1 MKKIIFVLTLIMF
14 LSMAAV
20 SADDLNCTDESFVDF
35 DAADDSLPSFDD
47 ESGNGNIHQKENY
60 TPSSNWENST
70 PFYYHNQ
77 NIEGGFSEIYNK
89 YKNDVLV
96 LENGSLHLS
105 VEDWPADYYGPEN
118 PPVIPDYILN
128 DPRIWNSSNLWPA
141 DYYDPENPPVI
152 PDYILNDPR
161 IWNSSNPCARPG
173 MTLKFI
179 RADDLVKYYGEAKN
193 FDVWA
198 FAIDSDYVVFTINNH
213 EYRRTIVS
221 GSASLPINMGPGMY
235 NITYSYPRVN
245 QSIKNTITV
254 LSTIESN
261 DLVKYY
267 KNASQFEVRLLDSN
281 GNHTNSSKKVTFNI
295 NGVFYTR
302 QINDEGIARLNINLN
317 PGQYIIT
324 TNNPFTGENK
334 SNVVTVLP
342 YIESHDLVKYYMNDS
357 QFVVRITDEKGN
369 YVGAGE
375 EVTFNINGVFY
386 TRHTNATGHVKLN
399 VNLNPDDYIIT
410 TQYGGC
416 SVSNNIKVL
425 SVLNASDLEMS
436 YHDGSK
442 FTVNLLDNAGNPYSN
457 QIVTFNINGVFYNR
471 TTDAYGDAKLNINLQ
486 AGEYIIT
493 SSYNGSNIANTI
505 IIYA

>member
-20 SADDLNCTDESFVDF
+20 SADDLNCTDESCVDF
-35 DAADDSLPSFDD
+35 DAVDDSLPSFDD
-47 ESGNGNIHQKENY
+47 ESGDDDILQNEYYSI
-60 TPSSNWENST
+60 NSPREVIS
-70 PFYYHNQ
+70 PFYYDNQ
-77 NIEGGFSEIYNK
+77 HLVDWFSEIYNK
-89 YKNDVLV
+89 YRNNTLF
-96 LENGSLHLS
+96 LENGSVNLS
-105 VEDWPADYYGPEN
+105 VAEWPG
-118 PPVIPDYILN
+118 
-128 DPRIWNSSNLWPA
+128 

-173 MTLKFI
+173 MTLEFI
-179 RADDLVKYYGEAKN
+179 WADDLVKYYGEAKN
-193 FDVWA
+193 FNARAVN
-198 FAIDSDYVVFTINNH
+198 IDSDYIVFTINNR
-213 EYRRTIVS
+213 EYRRALVNN
-221 GSASLPINMGPGMY
+221 SASLPINMGPGMY
-235 NITYSYPRVN
+235 NITSSYPRVN
-245 QSIKNTITV
+245 QSVKNTITV
-254 LSTIESN
+254 FSTIESN

-302 QINDEGIARLNINLN
+302 QINDDGIARLTLNLN

>member
-20 SADDLNCTDESFVDF
+20 SADDLNCTDESCVDF
-35 DAADDSLPSFDD
+35 DAVDDSLPSFDD
-47 ESGNGNIHQKENY
+47 ESGDDDILQNGYYSI
-60 TPSSNWENST
+60 NSPREVIS
-70 PFYYHNQ
+70 PFYYDNQ
-77 NIEGGFSEIYNK
+77 HLVDWFSEIYNK
-89 YKNDVLV
+89 YRNNTLF
-96 LENGSLHLS
+96 LENGSVNLS
-105 VEDWPADYYGPEN
+105 VAEWPG
-118 PPVIPDYILN
+118 
-128 DPRIWNSSNLWPA
+128 

-173 MTLKFI
+173 MTFEFI
-179 RADDLVKYYGEAKN
+179 WADDLVKYYGEAKN
-193 FDVWA
+193 FNARAVN
-198 FAIDSDYVVFTINNH
+198 IDSDYIVFTINNR
-213 EYRRTIVS
+213 EYRRALVNN
-221 GSASLPINMGPGMY
+221 SASLPINMGPGMY
-235 NITYSYPRVN
+235 NITSSYPRVN
-245 QSIKNTITV
+245 QSVKNTITV
-254 LSTIESN
+254 FSTIESN

-302 QINDEGIARLNINLN
+302 QINDDGIARLNINLN

>member
-1 MKKIIFVLTLIMF
+1 MKKIIFVLTLILF

-20 SADDLNCTDESFVDF
+20 SADDLNCTDESCVDF
-35 DAADDSLPSFDD
+35 DAVDDSLPSFDD
-47 ESGNGNIHQKENY
+47 ESGDDDILQNGYYSI
-60 TPSSNWENST
+60 NSPREVIS
-70 PFYYHNQ
+70 PFYYDNQ
-77 NIEGGFSEIYNK
+77 HLVDWFSEIYNK
-89 YKNDVLV
+89 YKNNALF
-96 LENGSLHLS
+96 LENGSVNLS
-105 VEDWPADYYGPEN
+105 VAEWPG
-118 PPVIPDYILN
+118 
-128 DPRIWNSSNLWPA
+128 

-173 MTLKFI
+173 MTFEFI
-179 RADDLVKYYGEAKN
+179 WADDLVKYYGEAKN
-193 FDVWA
+193 FNARAVN
-198 FAIDSDYVVFTINNH
+198 IDSDYIVFTINNQ
-213 EYRRTIVS
+213 EYRRALVNN
-221 GSASLPINMGPGMY
+221 SASLPINMGPGIY
-235 NITYSYPRVN
+235 NITSYYSRVN
-245 QSIKNTITV
+245 QSVKNTITV

-302 QINDEGIARLNINLN
+302 QINDDGIARLNINLN

>member
-20 SADDLNCTDESFVDF
+20 SADDLNCTDESCVDF
-35 DAADDSLPSFDD
+35 DAVDDSLPSFDD
-47 ESGNGNIHQKENY
+47 ESGDDDILQNEYYLI
-60 TPSSNWENST
+60 NSPREVIS
-70 PFYYHNQ
+70 PFYYDNQ
-77 NIEGGFSEIYNK
+77 HLVDWFSEIYNK
-89 YKNDVLV
+89 YRNNTLF
-96 LENGSLHLS
+96 LENGSVNLS
-105 VEDWPADYYGPEN
+105 VAEWPG
-118 PPVIPDYILN
+118 
-128 DPRIWNSSNLWPA
+128 

-173 MTLKFI
+173 MTLEFI
-179 RADDLVKYYGEAKN
+179 WADDLVKYYGEAKN
-193 FDVWA
+193 FNARAVN
-198 FAIDSDYVVFTINNH
+198 IDSDYIVFTINNR
-213 EYRRTIVS
+213 EYRRALVNN
-221 GSASLPINMGPGMY
+221 SASLPINMGPGMY
-235 NITYSYPRVN
+235 NITSSYPRVN
-245 QSIKNTITV
+245 QSVKNTITV
-254 LSTIESN
+254 FSTIESN

-302 QINDEGIARLNINLN
+302 QINDDGIARLNINLN

>member
-1 MKKIIFVLTLIMF
+1 MKKIIFVLTLTLF
-14 LSMAAV
+14 LSMATV
-20 SADDLNCTDESFVDF
+20 SADDLNCTDESCVDF
-35 DAADDSLPSFDD
+35 DAVDDSLPSFDD
-47 ESGNGNIHQKENY
+47 ESGDDDILQNGYYSI
-60 TPSSNWENST
+60 NSPREVIS
-70 PFYYHNQ
+70 PFYYDNQ
-77 NIEGGFSEIYNK
+77 HLVDWFSEIYNK
-89 YKNDVLV
+89 YKNNTLF
-96 LENGSLHLS
+96 LENGSVNLS
-105 VEDWPADYYGPEN
+105 VAEWPG
-118 PPVIPDYILN
+118 
-128 DPRIWNSSNLWPA
+128 

-173 MTLKFI
+173 MTLEFI
-179 RADDLVKYYGEAKN
+179 WADDLVKYYGEAKN
-193 FDVWA
+193 FNARAVN
-198 FAIDSDYVVFTINNH
+198 IDSDYIVFTINNQ
-213 EYRRTIVS
+213 EYRRALVNN
-221 GSASLPINMGPGMY
+221 SASLPINMGPGIY
-235 NITYSYPRVN
+235 NITSYYSRVN
-245 QSIKNTITV
+245 QSVKNTITV

-302 QINDEGIARLNINLN
+302 QINGDGIARLNINLN

>member
-77 NIEGGFSEIYNK
+77 NIEDWFSEIYNK

-128 DPRIWNSSNLWPA
+128 DPRIWNSSN
-141 DYYDPENPPVI
+141 
-152 PDYILNDPR
+152 
-161 IWNSSNPCARPG
+161 PCARPG
-173 MTLKFI
+173 MTFEFI
-179 RADDLVKYYGEAKN
+179 WADDLVKYYGEAKN
-193 FDVWA
+193 FNARAVN
-198 FAIDSDYVVFTINNH
+198 IDSDYIVFTINNR
-213 EYRRTIVS
+213 EYRRALVNN
-221 GSASLPINMGPGMY
+221 SASLPINMGPGIY
-235 NITYSYPRVN
+235 NITSYYSRVN
-245 QSIKNTITV
+245 QSVKNTITV

-302 QINDEGIARLNINLN
+302 QINDDGIARLNINLN

>member
-1 MKKIIFVLTLIMF
+1 MKKIIFVLTLTLF

-20 SADDLNCTDESFVDF
+20 SADDLNCTDESCVDF
-35 DAADDSLPSFDD
+35 DAVDDSLPSFDD
-47 ESGNGNIHQKENY
+47 ESGDDDILQNGYYSI
-60 TPSSNWENST
+60 NSRREVIS
-70 PFYYHNQ
+70 PFYYDNQ
-77 NIEGGFSEIYNK
+77 HLVDWFSEIYNK
-89 YKNDVLV
+89 YRNNTLF
-96 LENGSLHLS
+96 LENGSVNLS
-105 VEDWPADYYGPEN
+105 VAEWPG
-118 PPVIPDYILN
+118 
-128 DPRIWNSSNLWPA
+128 

-173 MTLKFI
+173 MTLEFI
-179 RADDLVKYYGEAKN
+179 WADDLVKYYGEAKN
-193 FDVWA
+193 FNARAVN
-198 FAIDSDYVVFTINNH
+198 IDSDYIVFTINNQ
-213 EYRRTIVS
+213 EYRRALVNN
-221 GSASLPINMGPGMY
+221 SASLPINMGPGIY
-235 NITYSYPRVN
+235 NITSYYSRVN
-245 QSIKNTITV
+245 QSVKNTITV

-302 QINDEGIARLNINLN
+302 QINDDGIARLNINLN

>member
-20 SADDLNCTDESFVDF
+20 SADDLNCTDESCVDF
-35 DAADDSLPSFDD
+35 DAVDDSLPSFDD
-47 ESGNGNIHQKENY
+47 ESGDDDILQNEYYSI
-60 TPSSNWENST
+60 NSPREVIS
-70 PFYYHNQ
+70 PFYYDNQ
-77 NIEGGFSEIYNK
+77 HLVDWFSEIYNK
-89 YKNDVLV
+89 YRNNTLF
-96 LENGSLHLS
+96 LENGSVNLS
-105 VEDWPADYYGPEN
+105 VAEWPG
-118 PPVIPDYILN
+118 
-128 DPRIWNSSNLWPA
+128 

-173 MTLKFI
+173 MTLEFI
-179 RADDLVKYYGEAKN
+179 WADDLVKYYGEAKN
-193 FDVWA
+193 FNARAVN
-198 FAIDSDYVVFTINNH
+198 IDSDYIVFTINNR
-213 EYRRTIVS
+213 EYRRALVNN
-221 GSASLPINMGPGMY
+221 SASLPINMGPGMY
-235 NITYSYPRVN
+235 NITSSYPRVN
-245 QSIKNTITV
+245 QSVKNTITV
-254 LSTIESN
+254 FSTIESN

-302 QINDEGIARLNINLN
+302 QINDGIARLNINLN

>member
-20 SADDLNCTDESFVDF
+20 SADDLNCTDESCVDF
-35 DAADDSLPSFDD
+35 DAVDDSLPSFDD
-47 ESGNGNIHQKENY
+47 ESGDDDILQNEYYSI
-60 TPSSNWENST
+60 NSPREVIS
-70 PFYYHNQ
+70 PFYYDNQ
-77 NIEGGFSEIYNK
+77 HLVDWFSEIYNK
-89 YKNDVLV
+89 YRNNTLF
-96 LENGSLHLS
+96 LENGSVNLS
-105 VEDWPADYYGPEN
+105 VAEWPG
-118 PPVIPDYILN
+118 
-128 DPRIWNSSNLWPA
+128 

-173 MTLKFI
+173 MTLEFI
-179 RADDLVKYYGEAKN
+179 WADDLVKYYGEAKN
-193 FDVWA
+193 FNARAVN
-198 FAIDSDYVVFTINNH
+198 IDSDYIVFTINNR
-213 EYRRTIVS
+213 EYRRALVNN
-221 GSASLPINMGPGMY
+221 SASLPINMGPGIY
-235 NITYSYPRVN
+235 NITSYYSRVN
-245 QSIKNTITV
+245 QSVKNTITV
-254 LSTIESN
+254 FSTIESN

-302 QINDEGIARLNINLN
+302 QINDDGIARLNINLN

>member
-1 MKKIIFVLTLIMF
+1 MKKIIFVLTLILF

-20 SADDLNCTDESFVDF
+20 SADDLNCTDESCVDF
-35 DAADDSLPSFDD
+35 DAVDDSLPSFDD
-47 ESGNGNIHQKENY
+47 ESGDDDILQNGYYSI
-60 TPSSNWENST
+60 NSRREVIS
-70 PFYYHNQ
+70 PFYYDNQ
-77 NIEGGFSEIYNK
+77 HLVDWFSEIYNK
-89 YKNDVLV
+89 YRNNTLF
-96 LENGSLHLS
+96 LENGSVNLS
-105 VEDWPADYYGPEN
+105 VAEWPG
-118 PPVIPDYILN
+118 
-128 DPRIWNSSNLWPA
+128 

-152 PDYILNDPR
+152 PDYILNDSR

-173 MTLKFI
+173 MTLEFI
-179 RADDLVKYYGEAKN
+179 WADDLVKYYGEAKN
-193 FDVWA
+193 FNARAVN
-198 FAIDSDYVVFTINNH
+198 IDSDYIVFTINNQ
-213 EYRRTIVS
+213 EYRRALVNN
-221 GSASLPINMGPGMY
+221 SASLPINMGPGIY
-235 NITYSYPRVN
+235 NITSYYSRVN
-245 QSIKNTITV
+245 QSVKNTITV

-302 QINDEGIARLNINLN
+302 QINDDGIARLNINLN

-386 TRHTNATGHVKLN
+386 TRHTNTTGHVKLN

>member
-1 MKKIIFVLTLIMF
+1 MKKIIFVLTLTLF
-14 LSMAAV
+14 LSMATV
-20 SADDLNCTDESFVDF
+20 SADDLNCTDESCVDF
-35 DAADDSLPSFDD
+35 DAVDDSLPSFDD
-47 ESGNGNIHQKENY
+47 ESGDDDILQNGYYSI
-60 TPSSNWENST
+60 NSRREVIS
-70 PFYYHNQ
+70 PFYYDNQ
-77 NIEGGFSEIYNK
+77 HLVDWFSEIYNK
-89 YKNDVLV
+89 YKNNTLF
-96 LENGSLHLS
+96 LENGSVNLS
-105 VEDWPADYYGPEN
+105 VAEWPG
-118 PPVIPDYILN
+118 
-128 DPRIWNSSNLWPA
+128 

-173 MTLKFI
+173 MTLEFI
-179 RADDLVKYYGEAKN
+179 WADDLVKYYGEAKN
-193 FDVWA
+193 FNARAVN
-198 FAIDSDYVVFTINNH
+198 IDSDYIVFTINNQ
-213 EYRRTIVS
+213 EYRRALVNN
-221 GSASLPINMGPGMY
+221 SASLPINMGPGIY
-235 NITYSYPRVN
+235 NITSYYSRVN
-245 QSIKNTITV
+245 QSVKNTITV

-302 QINDEGIARLNINLN
+302 QINDDGIARLNINLN